1 MSNRFSGLESLRNP
15 TIAPVGGAAMGG
27 GGFGGGGGGGSAEPS
42 AIPTLQVF
50 PWWYYPLDASQYI
63 YVDTLDATGASQV
76 IPAGAQNVPLL
87 GSDLQIGQGEVGVIV
102 AIALVVQVPTAA
114 DNYFFTMLRNS
125 GPVEGLRRLRNFAVA
140 ANASVREFGGYAI
153 QLSPS
158 DLVSFTCTNNGAA
171 PITISI
177 NYQGW
182 RSSSIAVEK
191 QKNG

>member
-1 MSNRFSGLESLRNP
+1 MPNRFSGVGSVANP
-15 TIAPVGGAAMGG
+15 MAPPVGGGFAG
-27 GGFGGGGGGGSAEPS
+27 GGFGGGGASTEPS

-63 YVDTLDATGASQV
+63 YVDTLDAAGVSQV

-87 GSDLQIGQGEVGVIV
+87 GSELQVNQGEVAVIV

-114 DNYFFTMLRNS
+114 DNYFFTLRRNS
-125 GPVEGLRRLRNFAVA
+125 GPVEGLRRLRNFSVA
-140 ANASVREFGGYAI
+140 ANASVREFGGYAV

-158 DLVSFTCTNNGAA
+158 DLVDFTCTNNGAA
-171 PITISI
+171 PVTIAL

-182 RSSSIAVEK
+182 RSSALAVEK